1 MKNDVQAE
9 KMVALKFGSMI
20 LTHATQGSSK
30 HGDGKG
36 SRHMKTQDSFRMD
49 F

>member
-1 MKNDVQAE
+1 LQAQ
-9 KMVALKFGSMI
+9 KLVATKFGNMI

-30 HGDGKG
+30 HGNG
-36 SRHMKTQDSFRMD
+36 RATRNMKTQDFFRMD